1 MKVIFTADVEN
12 VALLGDVKEVANGY
26 ARNYLLPRG
35 LVIPATP
42 GALKQMEVKRQAE
55 ERRLAKVEAQLKGF
69 SDRLDGL
76 TVTIR
81 ARTGGENRLYG
92 SVTAHDVAEAIER
105 AVGQEID
112 RRKVSLPGPIR
123 VTGEHEAVVKLSRNL
138 NPRVKVVVES
148 ENQPA
153 RSPQPTTGEA
163 AGETE
168 AGAAPT
174 GEASTSGA
182 TTA

>member
-12 VALLGDVKEVANGY
+12 VALLGQVKEVANGY

-35 LVIPATP
+35 LAIPATP

-55 ERRLAKVEAQLKGF
+55 ERRLAKVEAQLKGY

-105 AVGQEID
+105 ATGQDID
-112 RRKVSLPGPIR
+112 RRKVSLAAPIR
-123 VTGEHEAVVKLSRNL
+123 VTGEYEAVVKLSRNL

-148 ENQPA
+148 ENAPA
-153 RSPQPTTGEA
+153 AAARPAATPAGE
-163 AGETE
+163 ETE
-168 AGAAPT
+168 AG
-174 GEASTSGA
+174 GVV
-182 TTA
+182 TA

>member
-12 VALLGDVKEVANGY
+12 VALLGQVKEVANGY

-35 LVIPATP
+35 LAIPATP

-55 ERRLAKVEAQLKGF
+55 ERRLAKVETQLKGY

-105 AVGQEID
+105 ATGQDID
-112 RRKVSLPGPIR
+112 RRKVSLAAPIR
-123 VTGEHEAVVKLSRNL
+123 VTGEYEAVVKLSRNL

-148 ENQPA
+148 ENAPA
-153 RSPQPTTGEA
+153 A
-163 AGETE
+163 AAGLAATPAQGETE
-168 AGAAPT
+168 AGGAPSAKLCRRAWL
-174 GEASTSGA
+174 E
-182 TTA
+182 